1 MATGAASVL
10 LICVAVWS
18 WFGRVDMYVQSK
30 EGIFE
35 VTNYAHLLQ
44 PQVDGMLM
52 EATAT
57 LGAHVDAG
65 QVIYSLDS
73 QAQSR
78 QLEEEQARRASSARL
93 VIAIEDQIRAQSLAR
108 DASDRLTT
116 ASETAAR
123 ARVRVAETS
132 FSYSARRN
140 DILAALQEHDL
151 VTGLDSLQGQEERSM
166 TSAQVSEQRS
176 ELLLAR
182 RSGQLSVLDR
192 DVAVASLQRDLAT
205 VQGQIETSDARIAEL
220 QYEIERRNIRA
231 PVSGFISSLSTATRG
246 ATVHA
251 GETLGSVVPAEP
263 IRVVARFNQR
273 DAVGRVQ
280 AGQPVVLR
288 VDQFPWSQY
297 GTLQGKVVSVA
308 SVASDGLIR
317 ADVEVVGS
325 NPNIAVGE
333 GLTGIA
339 EVRTESL
346 RPIYLLLR
354 LAGQFGRQ

>member
-1 MATGAASVL
+1 
-10 LICVAVWS
+10 
-18 WFGRVDMYVQSK
+18 
-30 EGIFE
+30 
-35 VTNYAHLLQ
+35 
-44 PQVDGMLM
+44 
-52 EATAT
+52 
-57 LGAHVDAG
+57 
-65 QVIYSLDS
+65 
-73 QAQSR
+73 
-78 QLEEEQARRASSARL
+78 
-93 VIAIEDQIRAQSLAR
+93 
-108 DASDRLTT
+108 
-116 ASETAAR
+116 
-123 ARVRVAETS
+123 VAETS